1 MEKIAIKYNLEVF
14 SMENL
19 ETYVSINQENNILQA
34 WKLWT
39 GGKGLELMDSSSSG
53 SYSPDELLRCIQVG
67 LLCVQEQAEDRPTM
81 ATVLLMLNSET
92 TTLPQPKNPG
102 FCLGRRPIETDS
114 SSSKHDESFTL
125 NQITV
130 TMVDG
135 R

>member
-1 MEKIAIKYNLEVF
+1 MEKIAIKYNFEVF

-39 GGKGLELMDSSSSG
+39 EGKGLELMDSSSSG

-92 TTLPQPKNPG
+92 TTLPQPKTPG